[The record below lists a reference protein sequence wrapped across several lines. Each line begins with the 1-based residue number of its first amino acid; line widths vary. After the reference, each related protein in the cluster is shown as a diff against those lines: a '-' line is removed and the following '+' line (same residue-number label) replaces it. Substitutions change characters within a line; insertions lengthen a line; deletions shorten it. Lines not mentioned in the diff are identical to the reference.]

1 MRLPPPDFR
10 RGVGDVAPVLVGNVP
25 FALIAGAAAVQADL
39 SPAVAVG
46 FSALVFAGAS
56 QLAAIEL
63 VAQGAPP
70 AVVVLT
76 AAVINVRMVMYSASL
91 APYFRELPTRVR
103 AVCAYLL
110 TDPAY
115 ALSLATFRDRD
126 ADVLWYYLGA
136 ASPIWVVWMV
146 GTVVGALVGR
156 GIPDSWGLG
165 FAVPLVFLGLL
176 APTLRDRP
184 SMLAGAVGGVVATL
198 AAGVPLNLG
207 LLVGATAGIAAGVL
221 GERRV
226 GVAGEGRA

>member
-10 RGVGDVAPVLVGNVP
+10 RGVGDVGPVLVGNVP

-39 SPAVAVG
+39 SPLVAVG

-63 VAQGAPP
+63 IAQGAPLT
-70 AVVVLT
+70 VVVLT

-91 APYFRELPTRVR
+91 APHFRHLPTRVR

-115 ALSLATFRDRD
+115 ALSMAVYRERD
-126 ADVLWYYLGA
+126 ADRLWYYLGA
-136 ASPIWVVWMV
+136 AVPIWVVWMV

-156 GIPDSWGLG
+156 GIPESWGLS

-176 APTLRDRP
+176 ASTLRDRP
-184 SMLAGAVGGVVATL
+184 SLVAGAVGGLVATL

-207 LLVGATAGIAAGVL
+207 LLVGAAAGIAAGV
-221 GERRV
+221 V
-226 GVAGEGRA
+226 GEGYLAEGSQ